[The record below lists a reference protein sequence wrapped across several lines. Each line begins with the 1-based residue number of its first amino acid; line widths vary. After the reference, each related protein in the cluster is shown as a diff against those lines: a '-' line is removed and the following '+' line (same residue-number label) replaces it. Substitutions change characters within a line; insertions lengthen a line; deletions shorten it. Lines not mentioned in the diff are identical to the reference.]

1 MIVFYILALLAE
13 IVGTV
18 GGFGSSLFFV
28 PLAIHFFGFH
38 RALGITAMLHLF
50 SNVSKIALFREGID
64 WMLFIKIGVPSIL
77 LVIAGAWLSRY
88 IPGETATYVL
98 GIFMCLF
105 AGFLLLR
112 PDFTI
117 QPTNTNAAV
126 GGGLAGFMAG
136 LVGTGGA
143 IRGLTLSAFR
153 VDKAVFLATSALIDL
168 GVDATRF
175 GVYVVQDYL
184 ASDDLMLAIPL
195 LLVSGAGS
203 YIGKIILDRL
213 TYERFRFISLLLIL
227 LVGLYTLL
235 NP

>member
-1 MIVFYILALLAE
+1 MIVFYTLALLAE
-13 IVGTV
+13 IIGTV

-64 WMLFIKIGVPSIL
+64 WSLFLRIGITSIL
-77 LVIAGAWLSRY
+77 LVIVGAWLSRY
-88 IPGETATYVL
+88 IPGDTATLVL

-112 PDFTI
+112 PGFVI
-117 QPTNTNAAV
+117 SPTNTNAAV

-175 GVYVVQDYL
+175 GVYVAQDYL
-184 ASDDLMLAIPL
+184 VSDDLMLAIPL
-195 LLVSGAGS
+195 LLVSGMGS
-203 YIGKIILDRL
+203 YMGKIILDRL
-213 TYERFRFISLLLIL
+213 TYERFRLISLLLIL